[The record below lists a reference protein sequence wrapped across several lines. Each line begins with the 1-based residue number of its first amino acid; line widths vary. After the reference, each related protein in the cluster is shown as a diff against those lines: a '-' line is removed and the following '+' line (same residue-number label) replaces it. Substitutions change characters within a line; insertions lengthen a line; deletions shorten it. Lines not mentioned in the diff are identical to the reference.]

1 MSFVHQSQFVN
12 LLLTDE
18 RLNGNE
24 FSLKRKRDN
33 DDDNDDDDGDDN
45 EYDYFS
51 NHNKKNIKNDVLLS
65 EYNTKLYNNPLL
77 NIDSVKYENIE
88 KKINYLYKLY
98 NLQIDNN
105 RKLNTN
111 LKTLYRYSITQFN
124 DLNTKIDILNTK
136 LNRFDTDIIDITHKL
151 CLKIEKLEK
160 EIKKSN

>member
-1 MSFVHQSQFVN
+1 MSFVKQSNFFN
-12 LLLTDE
+12 LLSTDE
-18 RLNGNE
+18 RLNDNE
-24 FSLKRKRDN
+24 FSLKRKRGN

-151 CLKIEKLEK
+151 CLKI
-160 EIKKSN
+160 

>member
-24 FSLKRKRDN
+24 FSLKRKRDFN
-33 DDDNDDDDGDDN
+33 DVEDDEDYN
-45 EYDYFS
+45 ETNYDS
-51 NHNKKNIKNDVLLS
+51 NHPIKCVKNDVLLS